1 MKYSSLRSFAPGS
14 KTFVAVAIAM
24 ACSAASALPQFT
36 FNTTSVGGSGSVTA
50 DNILLSDFS
59 TVTLGAGSS
68 FSETG
73 YLSFTG
79 YQLGGTTL
87 AADAGL
93 NSSYSLYV
101 MFSGAGT
108 LSGSIPV
115 TGGSISA
122 GSFSSLTYSLYA
134 VNSTTSFTPTSVS
147 FGSNPAATAT
157 LLGTGSLGT
166 GNGTVTSGT
175 TGSAVTSAGATVS
188 NTSFLA
194 NSGSFFAAPVPFYDL
209 AFATFSNTSTQIVS
223 SGTGFSIVNG
233 GGALNFAVS
242 PVPEPST
249 YALMLAGLAVV
260 GGVARRRKNR
270 A

>member
-36 FNTTSVGGSGSVTA
+36 FNTTSVGGTGSVTA

-59 TVTLGAGSS
+59 TVSFGANNT
-68 FSETG
+68 FSERG

-101 MFSGAGT
+101 MFNGSGTLAGT
-108 LSGSIPV
+108 IPV
-115 TGGSISA
+115 GSTGSLTG
-122 GSFSSLTYSLYA
+122 GSFSSLTYTLYA
-134 VNSTTSFTPTSVS
+134 TNGATTFTSDSVTST
-147 FGSNPAATAT
+147 GSSTVV
-157 LLGTGSLGT
+157 LGTGSLGT
-166 GNGTVTSGT
+166 GDGTVTSGT
-175 TGSAVTSAGATVS
+175 TNGAVTSAGATVS

-223 SGTGFSIVNG
+223 SGTGFTIVNG

-242 PVPEPST
+242 PIPEPST

-260 GGVARRRKNR
+260 GGVARRRKSR